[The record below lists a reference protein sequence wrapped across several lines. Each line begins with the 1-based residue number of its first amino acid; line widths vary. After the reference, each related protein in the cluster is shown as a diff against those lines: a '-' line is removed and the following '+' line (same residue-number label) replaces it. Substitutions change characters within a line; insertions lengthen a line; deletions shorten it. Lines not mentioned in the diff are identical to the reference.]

1 MGFFDGP
8 SIVTNGLVLALD
20 ASDRNSYIG
29 SGTAWNDISGN
40 GFNSTMTGSI
50 TYSGSLPS
58 SFQYITASNNYFLGN
73 NDLTG
78 SVINGVTITSW
89 VKVNNTSTRSFVF
102 SKYNTSGIPGYL
114 FELGTVAGLWTS
126 TLRFYTQGTVAVSS
140 DYRGVANALTQ
151 GVICSVTATFDFATK
166 TTAMYINAAAISATQ
181 VGGTQANI
189 SSDWYKSTP
198 LYRIGSTRPFGNLDA
213 AMNQYNLMIYN
224 RALSSTE
231 ITQNYEVQKSRFGL

>member
-1 MGFFDGP
+1 
-8 SIVTNGLVLALD
+8 
-20 ASDRNSYIG
+20 
-29 SGTAWNDISGN
+29 
-40 GFNSTMTGSI
+40 
-50 TYSGSLPS
+50 
-58 SFQYITASNNYFLGN
+58 
-73 NDLTG
+73 
-78 SVINGVTITSW
+78 VTITSW

-114 FELGTVAGLWTS
+114 FELGTVGGLWTN

-166 TTAMYINAAAISATQ
+166 TTAMYINAVAISATQ

-213 AMNQYNLMIYN
+213 AMNQYNIMVYN
-224 RALSSTE
+224 HALSATE
-231 ITQNYEVQKSRFGL
+231 VLQNYNAQKSRFGL